1 MPRVYR
7 RFSREFK
14 MQIVAAVLQGAA
26 VSIVAKANDLHPE
39 LVRKWVRDFRQYQK
53 DAFAGRGR
61 AYTDDAK
68 IAQLERQLGQVAA
81 ENIALKKSLAAHQR
95 VSARERRVALVALA
109 RELSLTPIATE
120 FGSVQLSRSR
130 LKDLETRGPRR
141 CRLHGRQRSRV
152 CCRAIRETL

>member
-14 MQIVAAVLQGAA
+14 MQIVDAVLQGAA
-26 VSIVAKANDLHPE
+26 VSVVAKANELHPE

-53 DAFAGRGR
+53 EAFAGRGR

-81 ENIALKKSLAAHQR
+81 ENIALKKAL
-95 VSARERRVALVALA
+95 RRIKELA
-109 RELSLTPIATE
+109 REKGE
-120 FGSVQLSRSR
+120 
-130 LKDLETRGPRR
+130 
-141 CRLHGRQRSRV
+141 
-152 CCRAIRETL
+152 

>member
-81 ENIALKKSLAAHQR
+81 ENIALKKAL
-95 VSARERRVALVALA
+95 RRIKELA
-109 RELSLTPIATE
+109 REKGE
-120 FGSVQLSRSR
+120 
-130 LKDLETRGPRR
+130 
-141 CRLHGRQRSRV
+141 
-152 CCRAIRETL
+152 